1 MMEKDI
7 KIKIFIMTYKKVMWQ
22 LNYFWKE
29 HKNAEIKNSSM
40 NILEIN
46 SQRAFFQHIEKM

>member
-1 MMEKDI
+1 MMEEDI

-22 LNYFWKE
+22 MCFWKE

-46 SQRAFFQHIEKM
+46 SQRAFFQHTERM